1 METIGQFIDIILH
14 VDRYLVVILRD
25 YGTLTYLFM
34 FLLIFCETGLVVT
47 PFLPGDSVI
56 FALGALASLGS
67 LDPWILFGLLAG
79 AAILGDSVNYAIGAK
94 LGPAVFKKEDSRI
107 FKKEY
112 LDKTHAFYEKYGALA
127 IVVGRFMPIIRTFVP
142 FIAGI
147 GRMRYLHF
155 FSYNVIGGLIWVAIF
170 LGGGYFFGSM
180 SFVKENFSLVALA
193 IIVIS
198 FIPPIVAAIKAKR
211 ATPKTKTAPEAGE
224 SAE

>member
-1 METIGQFIDIILH
+1 METIRQFIDVILH

-47 PFLPGDSVI
+47 PFLPGDSVL

-67 LDPWILFGLLAG
+67 LDPWLLFGLLAA
-79 AAILGDSVNYAIGAK
+79 AAIIGDSVNYAIGAK

-127 IVVGRFMPIIRTFVP
+127 IIVGRFMPIIRTFVP
-142 FIAGI
+142 FVAGI
-147 GRMRYLHF
+147 GKMGYFHF
-155 FSYNVIGGLIWVAIF
+155 FSYNVIGGIIWVAIF

-180 SFVKENFSLVALA
+180 PFVKENFSLVALG
-193 IIVIS
+193 IIVVS
-198 FIPPIVAAIKAKR
+198 FIPPVVAADKARLSSKK
-211 ATPKTKTAPEAGE
+211 AVKAEPEAGE
-224 SAE
+224 

>member
-1 METIGQFIDIILH
+1 VETIRQFIDIILH
-14 VDRYLVVILRD
+14 VDRYLVVILHD

-47 PFLPGDSVI
+47 PFLPGDSVL

-67 LDPWILFGLLAG
+67 LDPWLLFGLLAA
-79 AAILGDSVNYAIGAK
+79 AAIIGDSVNYAIGAK

-127 IVVGRFMPIIRTFVP
+127 IIVGRFMPIIRTFVP
-142 FIAGI
+142 FVAGI
-147 GRMRYLHF
+147 GKMGYLHF
-155 FSYNVIGGLIWVAIF
+155 FSYNVIGGIIWVAIF

-180 SFVKENFSLVALA
+180 PFVKENFSLVALG

-198 FIPPIVAAIKAKR
+198 FIPPVVAAVKAR
-211 ATPKTKTAPEAGE
+211 TASKKAVKAE
-224 SAE
+224 SEVGK